1 VTTPSTIAFQLYVD
15 ATWTTYAA
23 FHDDG
28 WTMQIG
34 PDVETGW
41 RPNKLSTTFQN
52 LDLSMDPSNVTS
64 PLYGKIGQ
72 NTPARMLIN
81 GNAVVQ
87 VEASDWQPDRTIDHT
102 VTPAKGKAWVDL
114 TGEGLLRRL
123 SKWTDEIDSAMLRQ
137 ISSYSA
143 NGLSGYSPLEDDAT
157 AKTLRQV
164 VPGVQAGSIS
174 GTVTLAGDEGP
185 GGSDSVLKL
194 GSDGLVTTYFRSS
207 SASGYQICFAFQMSS
222 VPASATYL
230 PLATWYDSRGRRWDW
245 QVSSAGF
252 GWVCTDTDGTVL
264 TSLTSLLG
272 SGISL
277 TAWTRVRMRVTVSAG
292 TLTYEPAWYSQD
304 ASAVYGV
311 TQTFAATATGQPA
324 RWRAAGNTYTDGT
337 AYSHVFAV
345 TDTALNLN
353 SPGDALQSFNGFPG
367 ELPPYRWARL
377 LAERG
382 ISCYVNGNPTIGLP
396 MGQQKSG
403 VLLDLLTE
411 CVTTDGGLMYDEPSA
426 VGTSVPALTFSTRV
440 NLINRTV
447 SLALTRSQLTAPF
460 KRRIDDVGKVNT
472 VTANNASGEKATV
485 TLTAGRKSVQP
496 PPAGIGEYKGGV
508 GDGVNLLD
516 PVGDLTSRAMLE
528 LNKGTLDRP
537 RYDTL
542 TINLLTY
549 PGLKNTI
556 AGMRPG
562 DWISVT
568 GEEPDPIILRAIS
581 WERRGDAFQD
591 LVTFSCL
598 PAEVFQVAVI
608 DNAAALIDSSS
619 STVNAGFTST
629 ATTFVVTTY
638 DPTEVWTRTAAV
650 DLDIAGERIGVPTGG
665 FSAVTGTGPYLQTV
679 TGAVRSKNGVVKAQ
693 LAAAEV
699 HVADQVRIF

>member
-15 ATWTTYAA
+15 AAWTTYAA

-28 WTMQIG
+28 WSLQIG

-41 RPNKLSTTFQN
+41 RPNKLATTWNN

-64 PLYGKIGQ
+64 PLYGKIGR

-87 VEASDWQPDRTIDHT
+87 VEASDWQPDRTIEHT
-102 VTPAKGKAWVDL
+102 VGGRGRAWVDL

-137 ISSYSA
+137 IGGYTA
-143 NGLSGYSPLEDDAT
+143 NGLTGYSPLEDESGSN
-157 AKTLRQV
+157 TLRQLV
-164 VPGVQAGSIS
+164 AGVQTGTMGGS
-174 GTVTLAGDEGP
+174 VTLGGDDGP
-185 GGSDSVLKL
+185 GGSDSVLKI
-194 GSDGLVTTYFRSS
+194 GADGVVTTYFRGSN
-207 SASGYQICFAFQMSS
+207 ASGYQICFAFKLSS
-222 VPASATYL
+222 LPSAAPYL
-230 PLATWYDSRGRRWDW
+230 PIASWYDTRGRRWDW
-245 QVSSAGF
+245 GVNNGSFQWSI
-252 GWVCTDTDGTVL
+252 TDNDGTVL
-264 TSLTSLLG
+264 TTSSSTFG
-272 SGISL
+272 AGITV
-277 TAWTRVRMRVTVSAG
+277 TAWTRVRVRVTISG
-292 TLTYEPAWYSQD
+292 STITYEPAWYSQD

-311 TQTFAATATGQPA
+311 TNTFTATATGQVA
-324 RWRAAGNTYTDGT
+324 RWRAAGNAYTTDC
-337 AYSHVFAV
+337 AYAHVFAV

-353 SPGDALQSFNGFPG
+353 SPGDALRSFDGFAG
-367 ELPPYRWARL
+367 EYPSYRWGRL
-377 LAERG
+377 LGERG
-382 ISCYVNGNPTIGLP
+382 LQGYVNGDLTYGQP
-396 MGQQKSG
+396 MGRQKPG

-411 CVTTDGGLMYDEPSA
+411 CVTTDGGLMYDEPSVVGSSIPA
-426 VGTSVPALTFSTRV
+426 VTFSTRI
-440 NLINRTV
+440 NLVNRTV
-447 SLALTRSQLTAPF
+447 ALALTRSQLTAPF

-485 TLTAGRKSVQP
+485 TLTAGRLSVQP
-496 PPAGIGEYKGGV
+496 PPAGIGEYKGAV
-508 GDGVNLLD
+508 GDGVNFLD
-516 PVGDLTSRAMLE
+516 PIGDLTSRAALE

-542 TINLLTY
+542 TVNLLTY

-562 DWISVT
+562 DWITVT
-568 GEEPDPIILRAIS
+568 GEEPDPILLRAIS
-581 WERRGDAFQD
+581 WERKGDGFAD

-608 DNAAALIDSSS
+608 GNAAALIDSSS
-619 STVNAGFTST
+619 STVSAGFTST

-638 DPTEVWTRTAAV
+638 DPTEVWTRTSAV
-650 DLDIAGERIGVPTGG
+650 DLKIGGERIGVPAGG

-693 LAAAEV
+693 LATTEV
-699 HVADQVRIF
+699 HVADPVRIF

>member
-15 ATWTTYAA
+15 AAWTTYAA

-28 WTMQIG
+28 WSLQIG

-41 RPNKLSTTFQN
+41 RPNKLATTFQN
-52 LDLSMDPSNVTS
+52 LDLSMDPSNVSST
-64 PLYGKIGQ
+64 LYGKIGR

-81 GNAVVQ
+81 GNTVVQ
-87 VEASDWQPDRTIDHT
+87 VEASDWQPDRTIEHT
-102 VTPAKGKAWVDL
+102 VTPARGRAWVDL

-137 ISSYSA
+137 IGGYTA
-143 NGLSGYSPLEDDAT
+143 NGMTGYSPLEDASG
-157 AKTLRQV
+157 ANTLRQAIA
-164 VPGVQAGSIS
+164 GVQPGTIDGS
-174 GTVTLAGDEGP
+174 VTLEGDDGP
-185 GGSDSVLKL
+185 GGSDAVLKI
-194 GSDGLVTTYFRSS
+194 GSDGVVTTYFRGSN
-207 SASGYQICFAFQMSS
+207 ASGYQICFAFKLSS

-230 PLATWYDSRGRRWDW
+230 PMATWYDTRGRRWDW

-252 GWVCTDTDGTVL
+252 GWLCTDTDGTVL

-272 SGISL
+272 AGISM
-277 TAWTRVRMRVTVSAG
+277 TAWTRVRMRVTLSGG

-311 TQTFAATATGQPA
+311 TSTFSATATGQVA

-337 AYSHVFAV
+337 AYAHVFAV
-345 TDTALNLN
+345 TDTSLNLN
-353 SPGDALQSFNGFPG
+353 SAGDALRSFDGFTG
-367 ELPPYRWARL
+367 ELPSYRWFRL
-377 LAERG
+377 LSERG
-382 ISCYVNGNPTIGLP
+382 LQGYVNGNLAYGQP
-396 MGQQKSG
+396 MGRQKPG

-411 CVTTDGGLMYDEPSA
+411 CVTTDGGLMYDEPSVGSSTPA
-426 VGTSVPALTFSTRV
+426 VTFSTRINNV
-440 NLINRTV
+440 NRTV

-485 TLTAGRKSVQP
+485 TLATGRLSVQP
-496 PPAGIGEYKGGV
+496 PPAGIGEYKGAV
-508 GDGVNLLD
+508 GDGVNFLD
-516 PVGDLTSRAMLE
+516 PIGDLTSRAALE

-542 TINLLTY
+542 TVNLLAY
-549 PGLKNTI
+549 PALKNTI
-556 AGMRPG
+556 AAMRPG

-581 WERRGDAFQD
+581 WERKGDAFAD

-608 DNAAALIDSSS
+608 DNAAAVIDSTS
-619 STVNAGFTST
+619 STVNAGFAST

-638 DPTEVWTRTAAV
+638 DPTEVWTRTTAV
-650 DLDIAGERIGVPTGG
+650 DLKIAGERIGVPAGG

-699 HVADQVRIF
+699 HAADPVRIF